1 MCAYLCLSL
10 SLSFCSSFSLLRRKV
25 NVHTLVDDILAWKM
39 AKDRYIY
46 QAQLFPCF
54 KSWSLELQQI
64 SCVILLYKK
73 MRGSKRTNLWMPNAI
88 CKHIYNQKGSQ
99 GSDRCLQN
107 HLEIFKK
114 LVYLSPFSQNSDQAI
129 SLRYRIVYL
138 FKKEKKKSWVSLK
151 HTQNWELLT
160 MQLFHSWRIVL
171 VVCRYITDYPNLGA
185 QHNIH
190 FRSHSLV
197 DQSRH
202 SSTRSF
208 SHLLT
213 RLHSTYGQ
221 GCVPFWN
228 SESLPKLLGSR
239 AEFFVIVGWRSP
251 LVTSYPEGP
260 LLLLDTT
267 IPPQM
272 VLPQVYS

>member
-138 FKKEKKKSWVSLK
+138 FKKEKKKVLGKSEAHSKLGTSDNAAFSQLANCFSCLSL
-151 HTQNWELLT
+151 
-160 MQLFHSWRIVL
+160 
-171 VVCRYITDYPNLGA
+171 
-185 QHNIH
+185 HN
-190 FRSHSLV
+190 R
-197 DQSRH
+197 
-202 SSTRSF
+202 
-208 SHLLT
+208 
-213 RLHSTYGQ
+213 
-221 GCVPFWN
+221 
-228 SESLPKLLGSR
+228 LPKLRCLAQYTFQISQSGGLVQ
-239 AEFFVIVGWRSP
+239 AQLNPFFFSSSHKIALNIWTGLCSFLELRILAQALRIQGRILCDCRMEVPIGDQLS
-251 LVTSYPEGP
+251 
-260 LLLLDTT
+260 
-267 IPPQM
+267 
-272 VLPQVYS
+272 